1 MKKAF
6 LDLDGTLLDSKLR
19 HKRVLEDIF
28 YVCTGISDIDVADFV
43 DYKADGNNT
52 KKYLMNKFLLPE
64 GDADILSKGWTEHI
78 EDLDYLAG
86 DNWYFDSMLFVKC
99 LKESDYCNIIVTA
112 RQNEEAVIKF
122 VEESL
127 LAPYIDNIYVADP
140 MNAATSKIDI
150 INNSSQ
156 IIYDDIYFGCY
167 GTKLGFDGNAYGIPG
182 DGAYVWRLNL
192 DNLLPT
198 PVYDT
203 KSDLKAKYAGGC
215 VALNGKIYGVPADSN
230 NLLEIDYLYEDV
242 EVSYV
247 EWIDKYQ
254 DFY

>member
-52 KKYLMNKFLLPE
+52 KKYLMDKFLLPE

-122 VEESL
+122 LEESL

-150 INNSSQ
+150 INNIGIGKESIYVGDTEADYKCAKELGIKPYILNRGFRSKNFFDSKGIDSVSSLLDVLKCLG
-156 IIYDDIYFGCY
+156 IDSGFG
-167 GTKLGFDGNAYGIPG
+167 
-182 DGAYVWRLNL
+182 RM
-192 DNLLPT
+192 
-198 PVYDT
+198 
-203 KSDLKAKYAGGC
+203 
-215 VALNGKIYGVPADSN
+215 
-230 NLLEIDYLYEDV
+230 E
-242 EVSYV
+242 
-247 EWIDKYQ
+247 
-254 DFY
+254 